1 MGKHQLYTIEAT
13 FVVCEGLQDK
23 ALEEVKELLN
33 HITLNS
39 LGHASDVK
47 VKVKHESID

>member
-1 MGKHQLYTIEAT
+1 MGKHTQYTIEVT

-23 ALEEVKELLN
+23 ALEEVKELIN
-33 HITLNS
+33 HVNLKS

-47 VKVKHESID
+47 VRVKHELID